1 MTEWELKSE
10 GLEII
15 GGPRGCLH
23 FPRLHQWGGL
33 WMLFLLGLVLHEG
46 LEWPFKPSDQVAPLV
61 FLPCQQNPKERCS
74 PMHQNLQSTV
84 VLPTEVFEVRDDAQP
99 KNQLE
104 RPGAKEGDVNLG
116 SWFPGRSSSQNG
128 KNRGRGTDDN
138 VFFRIYSKPSARS
151 I

>member
-1 MTEWELKSE
+1 
-10 GLEII
+10 
-15 GGPRGCLH
+15 
-23 FPRLHQWGGL
+23 
-33 WMLFLLGLVLHEG
+33 
-46 LEWPFKPSDQVAPLV
+46 
-61 FLPCQQNPKERCS
+61 
-74 PMHQNLQSTV
+74 MHQNLQSTV

-138 VFFRIYSKPSARS
+138 VFFSDLLEAFSEKHIDGKSCNCARDVGAQQPSLSGLRFGKSAPPKRV
-151 I
+151 